1 MKAITE
7 DSKTIVFYE
16 ENHMVLKLVYAGR
29 FSHKASIID
38 AENQVYEIDAV
49 NFWKTRFE
57 IRLNQQCLFTIK
69 KKWGKTAEISTNKD
83 STRNILLFKHKGFF
97 KFRYVI
103 QDKDDREL
111 VVVKSKFRWKG
122 FGHDYDIEVSD
133 SLRRNANHLV
143 ILGIMVYLVRNSQ
156 RKHAGG
162 GAAMGG
168 AIAAIT

>member
-1 MKAITE
+1 MKAIAE
-7 DSKTIVFYE
+7 DSKSIVFYE
-16 ENHMVLKLVYAGR
+16 ESHLVLKLVYAGR

-122 FGHDYDIEVSD
+122 FRHDYDIEVSD
-133 SLRRNANHLV
+133 SMRRKANHLV
-143 ILGIMVYLVRNSQ
+143 ILGIMVYLVRNFQ

-168 AIAAIT
+168 AIATIT